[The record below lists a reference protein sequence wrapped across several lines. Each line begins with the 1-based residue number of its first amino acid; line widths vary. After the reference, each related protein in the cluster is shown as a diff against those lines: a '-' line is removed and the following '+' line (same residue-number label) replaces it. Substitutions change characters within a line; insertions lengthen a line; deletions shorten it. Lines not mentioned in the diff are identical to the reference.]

1 MEASIRIIVLSFF
14 YQHDRKTKCYL
25 QQDPVNRRL
34 CSCIQI
40 FYRRCCCLLNVEKAG
55 KAEASDQREVKQL
68 WPTCIIV
75 IEKSKKCIT
84 ESECAQGSD
93 FLNLFLPIVPSQI
106 KCSWPGG
113 SCVCQ
118 TFQAFIIL
126 EKIWQTQNTLCRF
139 VQNLLLLL
147 VPVKS
152 FTTWN
157 VFIAS
162 FKKKKKKVCW
172 SWRICKNNKK
182 G

>member
-1 MEASIRIIVLSFF
+1 MEASISIIVLSFF

-40 FYRRCCCLLNVEKAG
+40 FYRRCCSLLNVEKAG

-93 FLNLFLPIVPSQI
+93 FFKFVFTNSSITDKMFLTWWKLCLSDLPSFHYTGKNL
-106 KCSWPGG
+106 
-113 SCVCQ
+113 
-118 TFQAFIIL
+118 TNA
-126 EKIWQTQNTLCRF
+126 EHF
-139 VQNLLLLL
+139 VQVCTKPAAALSASKKFHHLECFY
-147 VPVKS
+147 S
-152 FTTWN
+152 F
-157 VFIAS
+157 F
-162 FKKKKKKVCW
+162 
-172 SWRICKNNKK
+172 
-182 G
+182 